1 MKGFIIFALI
11 PVFIFVLIVNYAP
24 DAQALSIYDFGSCK
38 DRFEHLKKI
47 GVHTYARMFS
57 NSEAS
62 RFCMYMF
69 EEGIFPREIKDHYE
83 ISKLELEIDLPK
95 NWSGWEIDAENMT
108 IAFVIPDK
116 RKSGPVE
123 PLWIML
129 VTTDKLTGQGNFNQV
144 SEKIAESLNDVPNF
158 TNTCKFNE
166 PKSVEI
172 NGIMLEE
179 QIVRCIDRRLS
190 LFVTI
195 PFYSFITEEHE
206 IFLISATRHHPS
218 YDPDYSISDFL
229 QTLKSTKTLI
239 NTGNVDM
246 PVSEIKKD
254 DTPSWFK
261 KYIGLWGKEKL
272 TDREF
277 ISLFNFIFKNDI
289 LNISYYS
296 NPGFYN
302 EAKVPDWFRNNGI
315 WLSKDLISEDE
326 FFASYKYLVK
336 NRIIII

>member
-1 MKGFIIFALI
+1 MKGFVIFALI
-11 PVFIFVLIVNYAP
+11 PVFIFVLIAYYVP
-24 DAQALSIYDFGSCK
+24 DAQALSIYDYGSCK
-38 DRFEHLKKI
+38 GMSEHLKKI
-47 GVHTYARMFS
+47 GSQTYARMFS

-123 PLWIML
+123 PLWMML
-129 VTTDKLTGQGNFNQV
+129 VITDKLTGQGNFNQV
-144 SEKIAESLNDVPNF
+144 SKKIAESLDDVPNF

-172 NGIMLEE
+172 NGIMFEE

-195 PFYSFITEEHE
+195 PFYSFITEENE
-206 IFLISATRHHPS
+206 IFLISATRHHPN
-218 YDPDYSISDFL
+218 YVPDYSISEFL

-239 NTGNVDM
+239 NTENVDM

-289 LNISYYS
+289 LNISYYY

-315 WLSKDLISEDE
+315 WLGKDLISEDE